1 MNDWLASFFRFPTAS
16 DYEFGCVL
24 PMPPPPQ
31 PRRAAQKPKETA
43 SDMFLIDEATQSY
56 GFRTASAVQQRS
68 GASPELSGLD
78 VEELDLRGIWSD
90 AWTKVAKT
98 SRTNTARAKALWAD
112 GKMVAEIAT
121 LMGLSE
127 SWVEKRAAAFEAA
140 LKREGEGAV

>member
-1 MNDWLASFFRFPTAS
+1 MNEWLASFFRFPTAS

-24 PMPPPPQ
+24 PPPPAPQ
-31 PRRAAQKPKETA
+31 PRRAVPKPKESA
-43 SDMFLIDEATQSY
+43 SDMYLIDKATQSY
-56 GFRTASAVQQRS
+56 GFHTASAVQQRS
-68 GASPELSGLD
+68 GASAQLSGLD
-78 VEELDLRGIWSD
+78 EEELELRGIWS
-90 AWTKVAKT
+90 AARTKVAKT
-98 SRTNTARAKALWAD
+98 SRTNTARAKAFWAD